1 MAEQWFTWFS
11 ELGAYL
17 TLLLEKEASAT
28 SEEASDVII
37 KLDTYITILSLM
49 IQRMSDE
56 NLDNDEEGSGLKQEL
71 TVTTES
77 LRRVLSF
84 WIDKEAGIHIRQSI
98 VP

>member
-1 MAEQWFTWFS
+1 
-11 ELGAYL
+11 
-17 TLLLEKEASAT
+17 
-28 SEEASDVII
+28 
-37 KLDTYITILSLM
+37 M